1 MVRLHLN
8 DQWQFLWHEIFCWL
22 CLFEQK
28 SEDHL
33 KILWS
38 WRVCGWNSL
47 KKLFRDNKGLS
58 PVNWDVPHTWDIRL
72 RKVQS
77 SQSCVLTQIIFWE
90 LPTRTEAT
98 VTGGTV
104 TGGGASRSLNVIA
117 ISVSTRT
124 FYEWIIFSALKKLM
138 DIRWIANIRL
148 SAESFLD
155 CHNFQSTIL
164 KSDPLPGC
172 DEWNMT
178 T

>member
-58 PVNWDVPHTWDIRL
+58 PVNWDVQPTWDIRL

-90 LPTRTEAT
+90 FPTRTEAT
-98 VTGGTV
+98 VTGG
-104 TGGGASRSLNVIA
+104 G
-117 ISVSTRT
+117 
-124 FYEWIIFSALKKLM
+124 FSKFERNRYQCKHK
-138 DIRWIANIRL
+138 DILWMNYFQCT
-148 SAESFLD
+148 EKVDGYPLD
-155 CHNFQSTIL
+155 CKFTFKRLETFVTLKLPVGNFEIMQH
-164 KSDPLPGC
+164 
-172 DEWNMT
+172 
-178 T
+178 